1 MNSNTCS
8 SYPPVPYMFWSFD
21 HIPSNNSPAEG
32 WLWELISC
40 KKNNLILVR
49 EITANLFLKISEDT
63 AILQQSNWTHLI
75 SVSTRIFPEFP
86 AYNPQKNILQSPS
99 QHEAIDEAGL
109 GLPLAP
115 NARHGL
121 SVVVG
126 HLWEMESRTP
136 EPGPHERWY
145 AATQYRAILDW
156 CLWQDRH
163 FIDAYDPLRWNSET
177 PMA

>member
-1 MNSNTCS
+1 
-8 SYPPVPYMFWSFD
+8 
-21 HIPSNNSPAEG
+21 
-32 WLWELISC
+32 LISC

-63 AILQQSNWTHLI
+63 AILQQSNWIHLI
-75 SVSTRIFPEFP
+75 SVSTRVFPEIP

-121 SVVVG
+121 SKGVTFG
-126 HLWEMESRTP
+126 RCN
-136 EPGPHERWY
+136 PGP
-145 AATQYRAILDW
+145 D
-156 CLWQDRH
+156 
-163 FIDAYDPLRWNSET
+163 T
-177 PMA
+177 PNRESQCTAHWGS